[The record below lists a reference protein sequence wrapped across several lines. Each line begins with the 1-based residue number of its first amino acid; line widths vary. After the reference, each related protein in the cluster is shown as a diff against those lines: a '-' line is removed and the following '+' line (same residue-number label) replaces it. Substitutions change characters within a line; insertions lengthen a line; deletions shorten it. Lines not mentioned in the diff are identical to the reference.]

1 MLAPGKFE
9 YKNKV
14 WASVFTS
21 PCPGLQLHAIFDIF
35 TLMYTEHR
43 CMMIQIFKKYY
54 VMLWTFKGARNYRQY
69 SEVVAQ
75 LHTHVTYSL
84 AWAEWW
90 LFSWCFISWSRGSW
104 CALSI
109 ISLVQ
114 WPVAA
119 PAECLTNF
127 LLLVFGYLG
136 SWKAANFA
144 GQVLVHQALQL
155 ASSCAGSIY
164 SCELQQIA
172 DLAGINTSA
181 LPAFSPK
188 LQDFMGS
195 IMIYPAAH
203 WAGQKYMDDG

>member
-1 MLAPGKFE
+1 MQYLIYLHWCILSTGALWFKFSKSIIQCFEHLREQGTTGSSLLYFRQFLA
-9 YKNKV
+9 
-14 WASVFTS
+14 
-21 PCPGLQLHAIFDIF
+21 LL
-35 TLMYTEHR
+35 L
-43 CMMIQIFKKYY
+43 
-54 VMLWTFKGARNYRQY
+54 LY

-84 AWAEWW
+84 AWAECW

-127 LLLVFGYLG
+127 LLLVFGYFG